1 MKLRILKPII
11 QLARFH
17 YLFLFFSFLFLGI
30 SLPQIY
36 SQPEDE
42 RIFVKSALGLE
53 MILVPVHDAGHPI
66 DFTAGSKASEPG
78 RLTNENEHKVFLT
91 KPFYLGRFEVTQA
104 EYEAV
109 LNNNLKGYDPRPS
122 NFAKTETR
130 PVESVTWHEAN
141 YFVELLNEKER
152 ITGSLPPNWS
162 YSLPTEAEWE
172 FACRAGSLTAYNTG
186 VQIENNQANFL
197 SNESNQTV
205 TVGSFSPNAWG
216 FHDMH
221 GNVREWCYDWY
232 QDQYQGTFVD
242 PMGVDFVLDSTGF
255 YRNPYDFVYF
265 SSKVISNSNHS
276 GVPKKVCRGG
286 AFDSEVTGLRSARRY
301 HLLPT
306 TKKINLGF
314 RIALRRE
321 DSNTTLENSLSSN
334 IVTFQS
340 GDLYRFETF
349 WEEATDLASLQS
361 TSKEIGDLLQL
372 PTDSFSEYFSVRTIY
387 STNNSTVKRPSAS
400 GNQEVATLAYEV
412 NATHV
417 DSSGQQNAVIREVSF
432 DSFRNFIKLSKPTL
446 LDSQSI
452 NLDDSEFS
460 FQTGAFAF
468 TKSWQESFSDKFSQ
482 FLEHGNFLGSSSG
495 WMWTDWFGY
504 YYAGKFPWVF
514 HENLGWIYV
523 NQKQVD
529 NTWFYRDNL
538 GWAWTTSADWW
549 RNIEMDAQVGKSNE
563 YAFPYL
569 FRYGIDENDTKI
581 WTFINRQ
588 KIDTTLYDFSDE
600 EWFALDQPYDVNVT
614 VLPTGAGS
622 VRGNGK
628 YYRWEKVDL
637 NATANSN
644 FGFIKWD
651 GTTNILGSN
660 YIFLAKGNK
669 SLNAI
674 FLPQVSSTLSPVEKV
689 NSYKEILNG
698 MSWLSSQQ
706 KEWALTELLV
716 FGKSTTAGI
725 H

>member
-1 MKLRILKPII
+1 MKLIIIKPIL

-17 YLFLFFSFLFLGI
+17 HLFLFFSFLFLGI
-30 SLPQIY
+30 GLPNIY
-36 SQPEDE
+36 SQSEGE
-42 RIFVKSALGLE
+42 RFFVKSALDME
-53 MILVPVHDAGHPI
+53 MISVTVHEAGQPVH
-66 DFTAGSKASEPG
+66 FTAGSQISEPG
-78 RLTNENEHKVFLT
+78 RLINENEHKVFLT

-104 EYEAV
+104 EYETV
-109 LNNNLKGYDPRPS
+109 MKNNSKGYDPRPS

-130 PVESVTWHEAN
+130 PVESVSWHEAN
-141 YFVELLNEKER
+141 YFVKLLNEKEKDAGR
-152 ITGSLPPNWS
+152 LPSNWS

-172 FACRAGSLTAYNTG
+172 FACRAGSSTAFNTG

-221 GNVREWCYDWY
+221 GNVREWCHDWY

-242 PMGVDFVLDSTGF
+242 PIGRDFVLDSTGY

-265 SSKVISNSNHS
+265 SSALISSLS
-276 GVPKKVCRGG
+276 PSEVPPKVCRGG
-286 AFDSEVTGLRSARRY
+286 AFDSDATGLRSARRY

-306 TKKINLGF
+306 TKKINLGL
-314 RIALRRE
+314 RLALRRK
-321 DSNTTLENSLSSN
+321 DSNTTLENSLTSN
-334 IVTFQS
+334 VVTFQS

-349 WEEATDLASLQS
+349 WEEATDQVSLQA
-361 TSKEIGDLLQL
+361 TSDEIGDMLQL
-372 PTDSFSEYFSVRTIY
+372 PNDHFSEYFSVRTIY
-387 STNNSTVKRPSAS
+387 STNNSSVQRPSLS
-400 GNQEVATLAYEV
+400 GYDEVATLAYEI

-417 DSSGQQNAVIREVSF
+417 DLSGQQNAVIQEVPF
-432 DSFRNFIKLSKPTL
+432 ESFRSFVKLSKPTL
-446 LDSQSI
+446 VSDQSV
-452 NLDDSEFS
+452 NLDDSKFS
-460 FQTGAFAF
+460 FQTESFAF
-468 TKSWQESFSDKFSQ
+468 TNSRQESFSEKFSQ

-495 WMWTDWFGY
+495 WMWTEWFGY

-529 NTWFYRDNL
+529 NTWFYRENL
-538 GWAWTTSADWW
+538 GWVWTTSEDWW
-549 RNIEMDAQVGKSNE
+549 ENIEVDVQAGKSND

-588 KIDTTLYDFSDE
+588 EIDTTLYDFSDE

-614 VLPTGAGS
+614 ILPSGAGS
-622 VRGNGK
+622 VFGDGK

-637 NATANSN
+637 NATSNSN
-644 FGFIKWD
+644 FEFTKWD
-651 GTTNILGSN
+651 GATNIGGSS

-669 SLNAI
+669 SLNAV
-674 FLPQVSSTLSPVEKV
+674 FLPKVTSTLSPVEKV

-698 MSWLSSQQ
+698 MSWLSFQQ